1 MSDISSIYSGTSM
14 VDWLTKTSGEE
25 SSILDTSS
33 TATSAA
39 KLLAENRASSQRAKN
54 AYSVSATSGVGQA
67 ALNKALSEMGAQ
79 GGRVTFKDIAAHR
92 EKLETNF
99 SIDMRLELAKEGVS
113 METDFTLTMDSEGKI
128 EVSCDDALAKEKIE
142 KYLEENP
149 KVCEQ
154 FGYIQAL
161 SNLERARQSPAASS
175 QAWQNIRD
183 AKAELQTQAVEI
195 FFGDALSSGMN
206 YSSLLASFSPFTG
219 SGSAADTTSFYTGVN
234 YTV

>member
-1 MSDISSIYSGTSM
+1 MSDIMGIYGGSTM
-14 VDWLTKTSGEE
+14 VDWLTKAPGEE

-33 TATSAA
+33 TAASAA
-39 KLLAENRASSQRAKN
+39 KFLAENRASSQRAKN
-54 AYSVSATSGVGQA
+54 AYGVSATSGVGQA

-113 METDFTLTMDSEGKI
+113 METDFTLTMNSEGKI

-149 KVCEQ
+149 KVGDQ

-175 QAWQNIRD
+175 LVWQDVKN
-183 AKAELQTQAVEI
+183 ATAELQTQAVEM
-195 FFGDALSSGMN
+195 FFGDALASGMN
-206 YSSLLASFSPFTG
+206 YSSLLASFDPFTG
-219 SGSAADTTSFYTGVN
+219 SGSAADVTSFYTGVS